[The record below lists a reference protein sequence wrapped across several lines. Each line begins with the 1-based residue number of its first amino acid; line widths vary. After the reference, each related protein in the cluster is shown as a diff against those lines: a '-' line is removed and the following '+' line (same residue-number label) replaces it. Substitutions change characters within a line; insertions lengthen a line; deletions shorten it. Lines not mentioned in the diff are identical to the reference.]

1 MIPRIIMSMGASR
14 IEAVKDTTSA
24 SKQLSLFDY
33 IVVKTPRTSRR
44 RKVLR
49 IMFLPLGEGLF
60 DCGTPAAFQCGL
72 TSGSLSDIFNTYDLI
87 GFQVHLIFLLAV

>member
-33 IVVKTPRTSRR
+33 IVVKDTQDIPQT
-44 RKVLR
+44 K
-49 IMFLPLGEGLF
+49 GLENYVPF
-60 DCGTPAAFQCGL
+60 HWAKDCLIAGRL
-72 TSGSLSDIFNTYDLI
+72 LHFNAD
-87 GFQVHLIFLLAV
+87 